1 MAVLIL
7 WSLRSIY
14 CDGDG
19 GPCCVC
25 VFVSEYVSCVCVCV
39 CARVCG
45 CVGVGVCVYVSP
57 HHSSHVSGLLAVIIL
72 PQLFSSEH

>member
-7 WSLRSIY
+7 WSLTSMY

-25 VFVSEYVSCVCVCV
+25 VFVSEFVSCVC
-39 CARVCG
+39 G
-45 CVGVGVCVYVSP
+45 CVYVSP
-57 HHSSHVSGLLAVIIL
+57 HYSSHVSGLLAVIIL
-72 PQLFSSEH
+72 PQLLSFEH